1 MIRLPD
7 NFPTLPDFP
16 AGEVWLAGAG
26 PGDPR
31 LLTLLALHAVSTADD
46 IVHDALVDARVLKLA
61 RDGAELIAAGK
72 RGGRP
77 SPHQGHINDI
87 LIERARSGRR
97 VLRLKGGDPF
107 VFGRGWDE
115 ASALAQA
122 GIRFRII
129 PGVTSGLAAAA
140 LAGIPPTSRDTNHAV
155 VLAAGHRAED
165 GRSAADWEALAKLGQ
180 PIILYMPMTQLAEI
194 AQALEQGGLPPDTP
208 AALLQSATTGE
219 ERVVESTLGTLV
231 ADAAANGIE
240 SPAIVVIGAIV
251 GLRQQLLSGLVG
263 WR

>member
-1 MIRLPD
+1 VTFAG
-7 NFPTLPDFP
+7 FPPMPDFP
-16 AGEVWLAGAG
+16 PGEVWLAGAG

-31 LLTLLALHAVSTADD
+31 LLTLLALHAVSAADD
-46 IVHDALVDARVLKLA
+46 IVHDALVDGRVLALGRA
-61 RDGAELIAAGK
+61 GAELIAAGK

-77 SPHQGHINDI
+77 SPQQSDINEV
-87 LIERARSGRR
+87 LIDRARAGRR

-115 ASALAQA
+115 VSALTAA

-140 LAGIPPTSRDTNHAV
+140 LAGIPATTRDTNHAV

-165 GRSAADWEALAKLGQ
+165 GHSTADWAALARLGQ
-180 PIILYMPMTQLAEI
+180 PIILYMPMTQLPEI
-194 AQALEQGGLPPDTP
+194 TEALQEGGMSPDTP
-208 AALLQSATTGE
+208 AALLQSATTDR
-219 ERVVESTLGTLV
+219 ERVVDSTLARLV
-231 ADAAANGIE
+231 EDARENGIA
-240 SPAIVVIGAIV
+240 SPAIVVIGAIA
-251 GLRQQLLSGLVG
+251 GLRRQLLSGLVG

>member
-1 MIRLPD
+1 MSLPG
-7 NFPTLPDFP
+7 FPPMPDFP

-31 LLTLLALHAVSTADD
+31 LLTLLALHALATADD
-46 IVHDALVDARVLKLA
+46 IVHDALIDSRVLGLKRA
-61 RDGAELIAAGK
+61 DAELIPAGK

-77 SPHQGHINDI
+77 SPRQREINEI
-87 LIERARSGRR
+87 LIERAKAGRR

-115 ASALAQA
+115 ASALTAA

-129 PGVTSGLAAAA
+129 PGITAGLAAAA
-140 LAGIPPTSRDTNHAV
+140 LAGIPATTRETNHAV

-165 GRSAADWEALAKLGQ
+165 GGSSTDWAALAKLGQ
-180 PIILYMPMTQLAEI
+180 PIVLYMPMTQLPEI
-194 AQALEQGGLPPDTP
+194 VLALQQGGLAKETP
-208 AALLQSATTGE
+208 AALLQSATTE
-219 ERVVESTLGTLV
+219 NEQVLESTLGALV
-231 ADAAANGIE
+231 DDARRNRIG
-240 SPAIVVIGAIV
+240 SPAILVVGSVV
-251 GLRQQLLSGLVG
+251 GLRKQLLAHLVG

>member
-1 MIRLPD
+1 VIPK
-7 NFPTLPDFP
+7 NFPALPDFP

-31 LLTLLALHAVSTADD
+31 LLTVLALHAIGQAED
-46 IVHDALVDARVLKLA
+46 IVYDALVDRRVLDLR
-61 RDGAELIAAGK
+61 RDGAELISAGK

-77 SPHQGHINDI
+77 SPQQRDINEV
-87 LIERARSGRR
+87 LIERARAGRR

-115 ASALAQA
+115 ASALSQA

-129 PGVTSGLAAAA
+129 PGLTAGLAGAA
-140 LAGIPPTSRDTNHAV
+140 LAGIPATSRDTNHAV

-165 GRSAADWEALAKLGQ
+165 GGSSTDWAALAKLGQ
-180 PIILYMPMTQLAEI
+180 PIILSRPMTQLPEI
-194 AQALEQGGLPPDTP
+194 ALALQQGGLAKETP
-208 AALLQSATTGE
+208 AALLQSATTE
-219 ERVVESTLGTLV
+219 NEQVMESTLGTLV
-231 ADAAANGIE
+231 DDACRHRIG
-240 SPAIVVIGAIV
+240 SPAILVVGTVV
-251 GLRQQLLSGLVG
+251 GLRRQLLPHLVG

>member
-1 MIRLPD
+1 MRLPG
-7 NFPTLPDFP
+7 FPPMPDFP

-31 LLTLLALHAVSTADD
+31 LLTLLALHALATADD
-46 IVHDALVDARVLKLA
+46 IVHDALVDPRVLGLKRA
-61 RDGAELIAAGK
+61 EAELIPAGK

-77 SPHQGHINDI
+77 SPRQREINEI
-87 LIERARSGRR
+87 LIERAKAGRR

-115 ASALAQA
+115 ASALTAA

-129 PGVTSGLAAAA
+129 PGITAGLAAAA
-140 LAGIPPTSRDTNHAV
+140 LAGIPATTRETNHAV

-165 GRSAADWEALAKLGQ
+165 GGSRTDWAALAKLGQ
-180 PIILYMPMTQLAEI
+180 PIVLYMPMTQLPEI
-194 AQALEQGGLPPDTP
+194 VLALQQGGLAKETP
-208 AALLQSATTGE
+208 AALLQSATTE
-219 ERVVESTLGTLV
+219 NEQVLESTLGALV
-231 ADAAANGIE
+231 DDARRNRIG
-240 SPAIVVIGAIV
+240 SPAILMVGAVV
-251 GLRQQLLSGLVG
+251 GLRRQLLPHLVG

>member
-1 MIRLPD
+1 MPD
-7 NFPTLPDFP
+7 AFPTLPEFP
-16 AGEVWLAGAG
+16 AGEVWLTGAG

-31 LLTLLALHAVSTADD
+31 FLTVLAVHALAAADD

-61 RDGAELIAAGK
+61 RPGAELIFAGK

-77 SPHQGHINDI
+77 SPHQRDINEV
-87 LIERARSGRR
+87 LLERARAGRR

-115 ASALAQA
+115 AAALTAA

-129 PGVTSGLAAAA
+129 PGVTSGLAATA
-140 LAGIPPTSRDTNHAV
+140 LAGIPATMRDTNHAV

-165 GRSAADWEALAKLGQ
+165 GRSTADWEALAKLGQ
-180 PIILYMPMTQLAEI
+180 PIILYMPMSQLAEMT
-194 AQALEQGGLPPDTP
+194 AALEQGGLAADTP
-208 AALLQSATTGE
+208 AAVIQSATTAD
-219 ERVVESTLGTLV
+219 ERVLESRLGTLAKDAV
-231 ADAAANGIE
+231 ASGIG
-240 SPAIVVIGAIV
+240 SPAIVVIGAV
-251 GLRQQLLSGLVG
+251 AGLRRQLLASLVG